1 MPAVINNIPS
11 NNNIPTNNNND
22 NEYLTIYEHAVQVCD
37 RVIINRSIDNT
48 ITDLEE
54 AGWDEEF
61 VLEFLDQ
68 IEIVT
73 EVYQQITRVSCEEQL
88 QRIRYFIGV
97 YEDIIYETTDNT
109 DNNTDNNPD
118 DNNNN
123 STDSNSTDN
132 NNNSTDNNST
142 DNNTNNNNNNT
153 DNNDNNDTITDCIQP
168 MVFTIQN
175 NNIDYASQP
184 YYNDYVYHNDY
195 TENVSQENLSAA
207 NSLISL
213 FEWEENEVLDWG
225 GEGEI
230 IPTTPSL
237 MYVQPQTL

>member
-97 YEDIIYETTDNT
+97 YEDIIYETTDNNN
-109 DNNTDNNPD
+109 NNTDN
-118 DNNNN
+118 DNNN
-123 STDSNSTDN
+123 
-132 NNNSTDNNST
+132 
-142 DNNTNNNNNNT
+142 NNTNNNNNNT
-153 DNNDNNDTITDCIQP
+153 DTDNNDNNDNNSTDTITDCIQP

>member
-11 NNNIPTNNNND
+11 NNIPTNNNND

-37 RVIINRSIDNT
+37 RVILNRSIDNT

-97 YEDIIYETTDNT
+97 YEDIIYETTDRNPDNNNNNTDTDNNNTATDNNNDNNNT
-109 DNNTDNNPD
+109 DNNTD
-118 DNNNN
+118 
-123 STDSNSTDN
+123 TDN
-132 NNNSTDNNST
+132 
-142 DNNTNNNNNNT
+142 
-153 DNNDNNDTITDCIQP
+153 NNDNNDTITDCIQP